1 MGRSSGKCWPAGGRR
16 SRCAREVG
24 KGGAD
29 GIWWSPRTS
38 NPFVGR
44 LRRPRW
50 VRFPHV
56 PSIAGR
62 EDRPMNLF
70 PTWLGHPAVIAVVIL
85 ITILALLRG
94 WWPVLLLVLLVALA
108 QGLHYLLGH

>member
-1 MGRSSGKCWPAGGRR
+1 MLPT
-16 SRCAREVG
+16 

-56 PSIAGR
+56 PAIAGR
-62 EDRPMNLF
+62 EGPPMNLF
-70 PTWLGHPAVIAVVIL
+70 PTWIGHPAVIAVI
-85 ITILALLRG
+85 
-94 WWPVLLLVLLVALA
+94 VLLVALA
-108 QGLHYLLGH
+108 QGLHYLLGHSSLGPEFNRGVVIGVYVFGGILFLFLAIAHFFT